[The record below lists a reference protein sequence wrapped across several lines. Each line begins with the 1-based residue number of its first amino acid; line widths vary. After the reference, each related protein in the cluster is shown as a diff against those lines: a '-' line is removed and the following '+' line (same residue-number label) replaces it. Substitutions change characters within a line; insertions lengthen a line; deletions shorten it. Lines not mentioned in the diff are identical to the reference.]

1 MDIVV
6 ALEIVALDRKLA
18 QYDNSFGECDQD
30 KKYRRLSQLAEDYEC
45 RYEEGFH
52 SLVTRSEGYIAG
64 YNAAEEN

>member
-6 ALEIVALDRKLA
+6 ALKIARLDRKLA
-18 QYDNSFGECDQD
+18 QYDNSFGEYDRD
-30 KKYRRLSQLAEDYEC
+30 KRYRILSQLAEDYEC
-45 RYEEGFH
+45 KYEEGFH